1 MMILFLVKRKKI
13 RIAGPLFAKK
23 SELWYALFNLPTL
36 DCMQLAILPEKRGSG
51 DAEVEIISQPL
62 DKEADSVKL
71 PMPADVKMKKKL
83 LGRPVCVE
91 KIEEVPVIR

>member
-23 SELWYALFNLPTL
+23 SELWYAVPNLPSV
-36 DCMQLAILPEKRGSG
+36 DCMQLAILLEKRGRG

-62 DKEADSVKL
+62 DKEADSAKL
-71 PMPADVKMKKKL
+71 PMPAGVKMKKKL
-83 LGRPVCVE
+83 LGWPVCVE
-91 KIEEVPVIR
+91 KIVEVPVMR